1 MLGCKDLIIAVD
13 HKPLLKIFGNRS
25 LNDIENPRLRNLKE
39 KTLQFQFQMIHLP
52 GVRNKAADA
61 ISRHPSKAPGEQIHL
76 PDDVATI
83 HSPTTTFPSNHTSA
97 TADEG
102 LQLAA
107 VSSLSTFKAVTW
119 DAVQQATNSDPT
131 MLSLL
136 KRIELGFPKQ
146 KIDMLE
152 ELHQYFPH
160 REHLWT
166 IDGVILYKNRII
178 IPPPLRHT
186 VLCALHSAHQG
197 ISTMTSRAESSIFW
211 PGLTKDIIKLRERCN
226 DCNRIAPSQPNPP
239 PIPMALPEYPFQCI
253 AADYFHYAGNSYLV
267 AVDRYSNWPI
277 IDRAKNGSR
286 GLINVLR
293 RTFSTYDI
301 PDELSSD
308 GGPEF
313 IANDTDQFL
322 TSWGVHHR
330 LSSVAYPHSNC
341 RAKIGV
347 KTMKRLIMSNTGPNG
362 TLDTD
367 TLQRAILQYRNCPDP
382 QTKLSP
388 AMCIF
393 GRPLKDFIPIIP
405 GRYKPHP
412 TWQDTLATR
421 ENALRNRHM
430 RCEERLLL
438 HTRRLPPLTVGNHM
452 RIQNQIGQHPSKWD
466 KTGVVVEVKQFDQ
479 YRIRVDGSGR
489 LTLRNRKFLR
499 SYTPVHIKPPRRSI
513 VEDLGYLPRKRDRM
527 THTEDAQ
534 PSDEPTVPSTERTPT
549 TSVQTNP
556 EIDNSS
562 APEHHPLSTPKLPK
576 YPHSHSSARY
586 KKAPLAL
593 RRLMDFNAKG
603 LNE

>member
-1 MLGCKDLIIAVD
+1 
-13 HKPLLKIFGNRS
+13 
-25 LNDIENPRLRNLKE
+25 
-39 KTLQFQFQMIHLP
+39 
-52 GVRNKAADA
+52 
-61 ISRHPSKAPGEQIHL
+61 
-76 PDDVATI
+76 
-83 HSPTTTFPSNHTSA
+83 
-97 TADEG
+97 
-102 LQLAA
+102 
-107 VSSLSTFKAVTW
+107 
-119 DAVQQATNSDPT
+119 
-131 MLSLL
+131 
-136 KRIELGFPKQ
+136 
-146 KIDMLE
+146 
-152 ELHQYFPH
+152 
-160 REHLWT
+160 
-166 IDGVILYKNRII
+166 
-178 IPPPLRHT
+178 
-186 VLCALHSAHQG
+186 
-197 ISTMTSRAESSIFW
+197 
-211 PGLTKDIIKLRERCN
+211 
-226 DCNRIAPSQPNPP
+226 
-239 PIPMALPEYPFQCI
+239 MALPEYPFQCI
-253 AADYFHYAGNSYLV
+253 AADYFHHAGNSYLV

-293 RTFSTYDI
+293 RTFSTYGI

-313 IANDTDQFL
+313 IANNTDQFL

-330 LSSVAYPHSNC
+330 LFSVAYPHSDC
-341 RAKIGV
+341 RAEIGV

-393 GRPLKDFIPIIP
+393 GRPVKNFIPIIP

-430 RCEERLLL
+430 RCEERLSL
-438 HTRRLPPLTVGNHM
+438 HTRRLPPLTVGNHV
-452 RIQNQIGQHPSKWD
+452 RIQNQIGQHPSIWD

-549 TSVQTNP
+549 TSAQTNP

-562 APEHHPLSTPKLPK
+562 APEHHPLSTPELSK

-586 KKAPLAL
+586 KKAPL
-593 RRLMDFNAKG
+593 RVER
-603 LNE
+603 E